1 MQPEIADKL
10 NTVFRHVFQDPSL
23 QVHDAMTA
31 GEVANWD
38 SLSHMTMIQEVEKAF
53 GIKFKLKEI
62 TRMKDV
68 GDMATLIQEKL
79 A

>member
-1 MQPEIADKL
+1 
-10 NTVFRHVFQDPSL
+10 
-23 QVHDAMTA
+23 
-31 GEVANWD
+31 
-38 SLSHMTMIQEVEKAF
+38 MTMIQEVEKAF

>member
-10 NTVFRHVFQDPSL
+10 NTVFRHVFQDASL

-31 GEVANWD
+31 SEVANWD